1 MRLLAI
7 LASNVHETTIQDVV
21 SLLIY
26 LRPSTHHCTADYTQT
41 IKPYGSYLD
50 PKP

>member
-7 LASNVHETTIQDVV
+7 LASYVHEATIQDVV

-26 LRPSTHHCTADYTQT
+26 LRPSTHHCTAHYTQT
-41 IKPYGSYLD
+41 IKPHGSNLGD
-50 PKP
+50 L